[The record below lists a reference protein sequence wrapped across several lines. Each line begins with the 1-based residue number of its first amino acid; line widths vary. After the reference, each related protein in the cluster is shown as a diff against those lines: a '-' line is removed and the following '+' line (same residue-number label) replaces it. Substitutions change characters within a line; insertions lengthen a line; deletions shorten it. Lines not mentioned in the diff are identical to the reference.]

1 MDKQALEA
9 REQMKSLS
17 GREKLINFWYYYKVH
32 IFAAIFVIVIVA
44 FTAVECARNI
54 KYDLQISYYST
65 VAIDTDGVT
74 KLAENLKEAVDD
86 INLNGSTD
94 VQIAPCFANLDE
106 ASEQTQAVYVKFTA
120 ELAAGEAMGYIV
132 DERFLEMFKKGYAES
147 AEDIVEITNS
157 PVIKKYLKLPEGQ
170 KLYWVTKTLYEKE
183 KGKDESVAAHKNALK
198 VEEYLKTGKLPEK
211 AKKSE

>member
-74 KLAENLKEAVDD
+74 KLAENLQEGVDD

-94 VQIAPCFANLDE
+94 VQLVPCFANLDE
-106 ASEQTQAVYVKFTA
+106 AS
-120 ELAAGEAMGYIV
+120 
-132 DERFLEMFKKGYAES
+132 EMFKKGYAES
-147 AEDIVEITNS
+147 AEDIVEITDS